1 MKKPRQMNNLIIA
14 TTLFAIGQIISWFN
28 SYLQF
33 MYPWFR
39 DNIVL
44 LTILLS
50 VPGTLCFVY
59 GMRYAYE
66 FFQSGWAPR
75 FYVFSLSFLIYP
87 VLFSYFMNESFFTT
101 KNLLCSLLAF
111 LIILIQWSGNGKN

>member
-1 MKKPRQMNNLIIA
+1 MNNLIIA

-33 MYPWFR
+33 MYPWCR